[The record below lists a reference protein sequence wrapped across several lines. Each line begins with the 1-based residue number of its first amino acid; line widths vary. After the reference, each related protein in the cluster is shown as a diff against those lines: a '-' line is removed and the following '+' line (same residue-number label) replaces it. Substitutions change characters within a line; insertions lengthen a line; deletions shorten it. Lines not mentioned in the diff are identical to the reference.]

1 MDSSIPRVSK
11 FILQV
16 VENQLNDNQPAE
28 ARQALERLIA
38 AGFSEEDS
46 KHLIGSAIAD
56 EMRNV
61 VQTSK
66 SFNAE
71 RYVELLGKLPELP
84 RERS

>member
-84 RERS
+84 KERS